1 MVTAACEGNR
11 MVYGY
16 RRVREVCKANG
27 LSLGEKSIRTIMREE
42 HLQPKMKRT
51 KRYSSYKGET
61 AHRPAN
67 RRVSDSLCA
76 GVGLQVVRE
85 SVGVRHG

>member
-27 LSLGEKSIRTIMREE
+27 LSLGENRFVRSCAKNTC
-42 HLQPKMKRT
+42 
-51 KRYSSYKGET
+51 
-61 AHRPAN
+61 N
-67 RRVSDSLCA
+67 RR
-76 GVGLQVVRE
+76 
-85 SVGVRHG
+85 